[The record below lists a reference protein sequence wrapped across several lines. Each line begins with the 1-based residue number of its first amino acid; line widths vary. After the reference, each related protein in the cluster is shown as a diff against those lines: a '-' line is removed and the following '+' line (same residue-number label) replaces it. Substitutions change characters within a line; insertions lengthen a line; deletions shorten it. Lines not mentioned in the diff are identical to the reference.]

1 MGEYTF
7 RTRPNTQEEAL
18 IWITALKAKSK
29 STWSINNTRKAA
41 LSVLFKV
48 SKVLTTGSLRWAWC
62 IGLGNYAVAE
72 PNPVHP
78 LHAVSRVC
86 MYCGIVDLNTA
97 FNFRCSKNTG
107 AISTPREGGIVRWP
121 TRKPQGSFT
130 VQQNWKLW
138 WNRPC
143 G

>member
-1 MGEYTF
+1 MLDNPPEAGVGEYTF

-29 STWSINNTRKAA
+29 STWSINNTRKAT

-78 LHAVSRVC
+78 
-86 MYCGIVDLNTA
+86 
-97 FNFRCSKNTG
+97 
-107 AISTPREGGIVRWP
+107 P
-121 TRKPQGSFT
+121 TRCKQSLYVLRYSGPKYGIQLS
-130 VQQNWKLW
+130 L
-138 WNRPC
+138 
-143 G
+143 